1 MQLLFGAAFPLP
13 RLVRINAAIE
23 RPLDIYIYA
32 TEDR

>member
-13 RLVRINAAIE
+13 CLVRINATIE
-23 RPLDIYIYA
+23 RPLEIYA